1 MIDKLLK
8 LVERYDILSE
18 KMSNPDIISDMDQYT
33 ALAKEHR
40 QLLSL
45 IHI

>member
-18 KMSNPDIISDMDQYT
+18 KMSNPDIISDMDQYNILMT
-33 ALAKEHR
+33 LDEYLAFLEK
-40 QLLSL
+40 
-45 IHI
+45 